1 MIKVLFKIKLNYYLN
16 KLCFHLVYYNCKTR
30 ENFKFKF
37 FKKKRGGG
45 GGGGGGAKTVIYR
58 NSPEKSWDFS

>member
-1 MIKVLFKIKLNYYLN
+1 MIFLINLSMIKVLFKIKLNYYLN
-16 KLCFHLVYYNCKTR
+16 KLFFHLVYYDCKTR

-45 GGGGGGAKTVIYR
+45 GAKTVIYR
-58 NSPEKSWDFS
+58 NSPEKS